1 MKANIHEIEGVIVL
15 EQVNRNPD
23 RRAVLRRFVGVAGV
37 ATVGTGVYW
46 AWGTGGASVATDGV
60 EVTLIDTRNTPR
72 LMRRSLPGAVRVR
85 WQDFAEPTA
94 PRRGYLLPDHA
105 ETCRRLAAFGVRPDR
120 PVVVVGDGIHGWGEE
135 GRVAWMLGYL
145 GVNDVRPVSGE
156 EWSRIQNEFRTTRDA
171 APEWVPSLDDSL
183 RRDVRTAPPGAVVFD
198 ARSRD
203 EYLGASKFGES
214 RGGRVPGAL
223 HLAWDRFI
231 DPSTGSYDSAALRR
245 HLSDIGVSQ
254 DAIIVCYCT
263 GGVRSAYLTVRLR
276 QAGFHRAAN
285 DDGGMWAYTA
295 TDAPLETGGE

>member
-1 MKANIHEIEGVIVL
+1 MGQAN
-15 EQVNRNPD
+15 RKPD
-23 RRAVLRRFVGVAGV
+23 RRTVFRQLVQMAGV
-37 ATVGTGVYW
+37 ATVSTGVYW
-46 AWGTGGASVATDGV
+46 GCGTGVDSVGTDGV
-60 EVTLIDTRNTPR
+60 EVTLIDARSGPG
-72 LMRRSLPGAVRVR
+72 LLRRSLPGAVRVR
-85 WQDFAEPTA
+85 WQDFAEPNM

-105 ETCRRLAAFGVRPDR
+105 ETCRRLAAVGVRPDR
-120 PVVVVGDGIHGWGEE
+120 PVVVVGDGISGWGEE

-145 GVNDVRPVSGE
+145 GVKDVRPVSIGE
-156 EWSRIQNEFRTTRDA
+156 WNRTRSGFRPTRDSA
-171 APEWVPSLDDSL
+171 REWVPSLDASL

-203 EYLGASKFGES
+203 EYLGASKFGET

-231 DPSTGSYDSAALRR
+231 DPSNGSYDSADLRR
-245 HLSDIGVSQ
+245 HISDISVSK
-254 DAIIVCYCT
+254 DAIMVCYCT

-295 TDAPLETGGE
+295 TDAPLETGGD